1 MFDSLFFGTMI
12 NYLFDD
18 DMTFILFTSF
28 ISIYL
33 AFVSMFILTKRN
45 EHKKNKAHEENAFK
59 LLLKGYEQN
68 SLKESSIMLIY
79 KKEIVQKH
87 NNITYV
93 NFLESFLIY
102 VRQEDKDGSLTND
115 LSCLIEP
122 IIIKAESEKPFSNVE
137 ERERRLLLAIEE
149 SALNGETASLK
160 NNLTDLSLAIENNK
174 CALDKA
180 QKTNKWT
187 IPISVVGIIL
197 SIVFWI
203 AGSSLSEKDV
213 QRISNQIV
221 ISISDSMSSTTT
233 NNP

>member
-1 MFDSLFFGTMI
+1 MI

-18 DMTFILFTSF
+18 DMTFLLFTSF

-45 EHKKNKAHEENAFK
+45 ERKRNKAHEENAFK

-102 VRQEDKDGSLTND
+102 VRQEDKDGSLTNN
-115 LSCLIEP
+115 LSCLVEP

-149 SALNGETASLK
+149 SALSGEKGSLK
-160 NNLTDLSLAIENNK
+160 NNLTDLSLVIENNK
-174 CALDKA
+174 SALDKA

-203 AGSSLSEKDV
+203 TGSSLSEKDV

-221 ISISDSMSSTTT
+221 ISISDSISGTT